1 MDIIGE
7 IQFKDMDNRVFYWN
21 KMIFYRVTES
31 KAFRL
36 KIKIKGSTKA
46 TKDCTFPDYVPF
58 ETWTFAPE
66 FKLNISMSTHIEY
79 YYDEQEQL
87 VKYWGI

>member
-1 MDIIGE
+1 MTMDIIGE
-7 IQFKDMDNRVFYWN
+7 VSFKDMDDRVFYWN
-21 KMIFYRVTES
+21 KMLFYRITES

-36 KIKIKGSTKA
+36 KIEESTKN
-46 TKDCTFPDYVPF
+46 KTFPNYEPF

-66 FKLNISMSTHIEY
+66 FKLNISLSTHIEY
-79 YYDEQEQL
+79 YYDEKEQL